1 MEIRVRG
8 QALSEFVIS
17 LAIVLMVCFGMQTYV
32 KRGLQGRYR
41 DAVNDGTANLVNY
54 VPYEPYYLSS
64 STTVARDERV
74 KETMEKRGALRREFP
89 ASVYNSTTNM
99 WSDSVAVT
107 SESTDN
113 TNVEGGNLV
122 WR

>member
-1 MEIRVRG
+1 MWLRG

-41 DAVNDGTANLVNY
+41 DAVNDGTAPLVNY

-74 KETMEKRGALRREFP
+74 EETMEKGGALNKVFP
-89 ASVYNSTTNM
+89 TSV
-99 WSDSVAVT
+99 VEVK

-122 WR
+122 WQ